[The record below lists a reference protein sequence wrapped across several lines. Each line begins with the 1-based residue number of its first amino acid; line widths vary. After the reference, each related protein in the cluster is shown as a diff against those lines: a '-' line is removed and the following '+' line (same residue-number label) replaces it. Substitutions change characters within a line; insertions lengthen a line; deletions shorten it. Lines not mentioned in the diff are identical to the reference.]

1 MDQEIWK
8 DIDGFEKLYQISNFG
23 RVFSK
28 RRNKIMKL
36 NLRKNYLRVGFNKE
50 GVYYCFQVHR
60 LVAQA
65 FIPNPDNKDEVNHID
80 CNKQNNNVSNLEWVT
95 HEENMEH
102 ACNNERIHKT
112 KIRVYIDGKE
122 KGIYKSISK
131 VSIIFRIEYGKLHR
145 CIAKNKQLKLKGKI
159 FSFEKVCALI

>member
-1 MDQEIWK
+1 MEEIWK

-65 FIPNPDNKDEVNHID
+65 FIPNPDNKEEVNHID
-80 CNKQNNNVSNLEWVT
+80 CDKQNNNVSNLEWAT
-95 HEENMEH
+95 IQRQEHPENQAAPTLARFH
-102 ACNNERIHKT
+102 N
-112 KIRVYIDGKE
+112 
-122 KGIYKSISK
+122 
-131 VSIIFRIEYGKLHR
+131 
-145 CIAKNKQLKLKGKI
+145 
-159 FSFEKVCALI
+159 